1 MELGQLIGKGRTAE
15 VYRCDNERVVKLF
28 REGFPE
34 SLINY
39 EFKANSI
46 AQQSISN
53 VPVVYEKFT
62 HGERTGLLYEF
73 VPGPNLSEMIFSKPS
88 KALSLTTEFAQLHAK
103 IHEIKAPELRTQKE
117 YIRNNIE
124 SADVLDSNRK
134 TAILEYLDR
143 LPSGQS
149 LCHFDYHFENIICSS
164 RGLFV
169 IDWMNAVRGSA
180 CADAARTRHILRYSV
195 PTGKPSLMKRRIIR
209 IFRKAVTKRYV
220 KEYCRSAGCSQ
231 EEIDK
236 WDLPILAGRLSE
248 NVPEEHITILQQID
262 RLLE

>member
-15 VYRCDNERVVKLF
+15 VYRYDNERVVKLF
-28 REGFPE
+28 LEGFPE

-53 VPVVYEKFT
+53 VPVVYEKLE

-73 VPGPNLSEMIFSKPS
+73 VPDPNLSELIFRNPMRV
-88 KALSLTTEFAQLHAK
+88 LRLTTEFAQLHAE
-103 IHEIKAPELRTQKE
+103 IHEIKAPELRTHE
-117 YIRNNIE
+117 NYIRNNIE
-124 SADVLDSNRK
+124 TADVPDSKRK
-134 TAILEYLDR
+134 TAVLEYLDK
-143 LPSGQS
+143 LPRGQS

-164 RGLFV
+164 RGLVV
-169 IDWMNAVRGSA
+169 IDWMNAVCGSA
-180 CADAARTRHILRYSV
+180 YADAARTRYILRYSV
-195 PTGKPSLMKRRIIR
+195 PTAKPSLMKRGLIQ
-209 IFRKAVTKRYV
+209 IFRRVVTKRYV

-236 WDLPILAGRLSE
+236 CDLPILAGRLSE
-248 NVPEEHITILQQID
+248 NIPEEHITILQRID
-262 RLLE
+262 SLLK